1 MKLNKLKYIAGL
13 TAIISLMA
21 GSSLC
26 AYAGAEAQAEA
37 KADDELTVWEELT
50 LDEIKNFASV
60 SSNKHLKAAVAH
72 LEMYED

>member
-1 MKLNKLKYIAGL
+1 MKKYTIA
-13 TAIISLMA
+13 IP
-21 GSSLC
+21 
-26 AYAGAEAQAEA
+26 AEHCVARKFIARPVEDWSADDLAEA